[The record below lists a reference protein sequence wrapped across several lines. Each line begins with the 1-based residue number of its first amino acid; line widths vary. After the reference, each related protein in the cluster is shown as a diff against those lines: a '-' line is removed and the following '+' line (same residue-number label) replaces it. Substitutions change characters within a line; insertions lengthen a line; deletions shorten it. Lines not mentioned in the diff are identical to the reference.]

1 MSWLY
6 SQALVEEYSEGNCL
20 DGELCALLSGNPTP
34 QAFLSP
40 DKTTRFWSL
49 SRYGM
54 TCSPLTESRGAE
66 LLTWFREGFRARTSA
81 LQGKERG

>member
-6 SQALVEEYSEGNCL
+6 SRALVEEYLAGNCS
-20 DGELCALLSGNPTP
+20 DGELSVLLSGNPTP
-34 QAFLSP
+34 QVFLPP

-54 TCSPLTESRGAE
+54 TCSPLTDGLGAG
-66 LLTWFREGFRARTSA
+66 LLTWFLAGFRARTSA
-81 LQGKERG
+81 LQGKELG